1 MSKFSIITAIGENDN
16 GIGYYDNNNLNDY
29 DGNGKL
35 FNLPWKCKDDMKFFK
50 NITTTNLTDKIPVH
64 HNVVIMGKNT
74 YFSLPDIMGL
84 ENRTNIIV
92 STTYDSWHI
101 KPPSYIIVVS
111 SFEKALELCC
121 NEYYN
126 SKVYV
131 IGGNK
136 LYEEAIK
143 HPNMESIIVSIIPEK
158 YYKDNVTPNI
168 YFPITFEDMEN
179 NLHKYLLYSKN
190 DINVYRFKV

>member
-1 MSKFSIITAIGENDN
+1 MSKFSIITAVGENDN
-16 GIGYYDNNNLNDY
+16 GIGYYNNNNLIDY

-92 STTYDSWHI
+92 STTYDSWNI
-101 KPPSYIIVVS
+101 KPPSYIIVVP
-111 SFEKALELCC
+111 SFEKALELCY
-121 NEYYN
+121 NKYYS

-136 LYEEAIK
+136 LYEHAIK
-143 HPNMESIIVSIIPEK
+143 HPQLESIIVSIIPEK
-158 YYKDNVTPNI
+158 YYKETLSLPI
-168 YFPITFEDMEN
+168 YYKLSNKDILSIC
-179 NLHKYLLYSKN
+179 NLLKIYNKN
-190 DINVYRFKV
+190 